1 MFSMRGFI
9 LGAGGALAFS
19 TLVPGVAGAARTG
32 PSCTPRGLDNSALQ
46 AGAVTVSPLAGSRD
60 AGAQTQIS
68 FLGVPASDIRSVSVV
83 GSRTGRHRGRLLA
96 YSEGDG
102 ASFVPSRPFA
112 EGELVTVR
120 ARVRVGGSERA
131 LFERFAIA
139 YADHVATSPSKPR
152 RGNPAEV
159 QSFHTLPDVHPP
171 TVTVTTQSPAAA
183 PGDLFVAPYEGPGQT
198 GPMILAPSGE
208 LLWFAPLPAN
218 MLAADLQVQE
228 YEGKPVLT
236 WWQGRVNDGFGL
248 GEDVIADDTYTDI
261 AHVRAGNGLQ
271 ADLHELQL
279 TPQGTALITA
289 YRPVLCDLSSIG
301 GLAYGGVVDGTLQ
314 EIDVRTGLVMYEWTS
329 LDHVALEDSYEP
341 ALSLTTGT
349 AVPFDYFHINSVS
362 LDRDGSLLVSSRN
375 TWALYELDAS
385 TGRIIWRLGGKH
397 SSFKMGPGTGVA
409 WQHDAREL
417 PDGSISIFDN
427 GAAPAAHPQSR
438 GVVISLDQAAR
449 TATLV
454 TRLTHTPP
462 LVAESQGNVQELAG
476 GDWFVGWGA
485 EPYFSEYSPGGQL
498 LFDAHLPD
506 GSESYRDFRFPWTGT
521 PTQPPVFAFQ
531 PGAGSAPATV
541 YASWNGATLVTA
553 WRLLAGAGATSL
565 ATVAQVARSGFET
578 AIPVPAGTVGPDLEV
593 QALGAEGQ
601 VLGTSAAAVES
612 ALG

>member
-9 LGAGGALAFS
+9 LGAGGAL
-19 TLVPGVAGAARTG
+19 TLAALMPGVAGAARTG
-32 PSCTPRGLDNSALQ
+32 PSCTPARLDNSALQ

-60 AGAQTQIS
+60 AAAQTQIS
-68 FLGVPASDIRSVSVV
+68 FLGLPASQIDSVSVV

-120 ARVRVGGSERA
+120 ARVRVGGSERR
-131 LFERFAIA
+131 LFEHFAIA
-139 YADHVATSPSKPR
+139 YSDHVATSPRKRP

-159 QSFHTLPDVHPP
+159 QSFHSLPKLHPP
-171 TVTVTTQSPAAA
+171 TVTVTAPSTAAA
-183 PGDLFVAPYEGPGQT
+183 GDLFVAPYEGPGQT

-218 MLAADLQVQE
+218 MLATDLQVQE

-248 GEDVIADDTYTDI
+248 GEGVIADDAYTDI
-261 AHVRAGNGLQ
+261 ARVRAGNGQQ

-279 TPQGTALITA
+279 TAAGTALITA
-289 YRPVLCDLSSIG
+289 YHPILCDLSPVG
-301 GLAYGGVVDGTLQ
+301 GRAYGGVVDGTLQ

-329 LDHVALEDSYEP
+329 IDHVALGASYEP
-341 ALSLTTGT
+341 ALPLTTGT
-349 AVPFDYFHINSVS
+349 GAPFDYFHINSIS

-375 TWALYELDAS
+375 TWAVYKLNAS
-385 TGRIIWRLGGKH
+385 TGQIIWRLGGKH

-438 GVVISLDQAAR
+438 AVVISLNQAAR
-449 TATLV
+449 AATLV

-462 LVAESQGNVQELAG
+462 LVAESQGSVQELAG

-485 EPYFSEYSPGGQL
+485 EPYFTEFGAEGQL
-498 LFDAHLPD
+498 RFDAHLPA

-521 PTQPPVFAFQ
+521 PAQPPVFAFE
-531 PGAGSAPATV
+531 PGAAGAPSTV

-553 WRLLAGAGATSL
+553 WRLLAGAGTASL
-565 ATVAQVARSGFET
+565 APVAQVARGGFET
-578 AIPVPAGTVGPDLEV
+578 AIPVPAGTAGPDVEV